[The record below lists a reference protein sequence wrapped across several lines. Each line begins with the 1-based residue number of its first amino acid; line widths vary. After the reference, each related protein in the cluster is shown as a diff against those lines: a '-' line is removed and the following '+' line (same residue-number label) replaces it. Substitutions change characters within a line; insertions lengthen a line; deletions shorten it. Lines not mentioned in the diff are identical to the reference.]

1 MFLVRIAFCYRFKL
15 IKFALRI
22 MKKVVIIFTGGTIS
36 MRIDEKTGGAVPY
49 LSGKEIINLIP
60 GINQLADIEIYD
72 FGKYP
77 GPHMT
82 LDLMMNLKNIVN
94 SIIPREDVE
103 GIVVT
108 HGTDTLEETAY
119 LLDLTTNSTKPIVVT
134 GAMRNASEENWDG
147 ERNLIDSIDVIRN
160 EACHNLGVLVCLN
173 SEINAASEVTKIFS
187 DEVDTFKSLD
197 FGALGFIGG
206 GKIVLNRKPR
216 KREYISSDKIEG
228 NIDLILVHADMTEK
242 FFKFSADSG
251 ARGVVVEALGV
262 GNVPPKAFDG
272 IKYIR
277 EKNIPVVLTSRCPAG
292 ETMDIYSYY
301 GAGKWLKE
309 IGVIFSEYLNGQKAK
324 IKLGLLLGN
333 GIEGAGLCEYF

>member
-1 MFLVRIAFCYRFKL
+1 
-15 IKFALRI
+15 

-82 LDLMMNLKNIVN
+82 LELMMNLRDIVN
-94 SIIPREDVE
+94 SIITREDVE
-103 GIVVT
+103 GIVIT

-119 LLDLTTNSTKPIVVT
+119 LLDLTTNSTKSIVVT
-134 GAMRNASEENWDG
+134 GAMRNASEPNWDG
-147 ERNLIDSIDVIRN
+147 ERNLVDSIDVVLN
-160 EACHNLGVLVCLN
+160 ENCHNLGVLVCLN

-197 FGALGFIGG
+197 FGALGFVRG
-206 GKIVLNRKPR
+206 GKIVLNRIPR
-216 KREYISSDKIEG
+216 RREYISSDRIEG

-292 ETMDIYSYY
+292 ETMDIYGYY

-324 IKLGLLLGN
+324 IKLGLLS
-333 GIEGAGLCEYF
+333 GLEKREEEIKKWFEE

>member
-1 MFLVRIAFCYRFKL
+1 
-15 IKFALRI
+15 
-22 MKKVVIIFTGGTIS
+22 MKKVVIVFTGGTIS

-49 LSGKEIINLIP
+49 LSGNEIIKLIP
-60 GINQLADIEIYD
+60 DIAKHAEIEIYD

-82 LDLMMNLKNIVN
+82 LELMMNLKDVVN
-94 SIIPREDVE
+94 SIVVREDVE
-103 GIVVT
+103 GIVIT

-119 LLDLTTNSTKPIVVT
+119 LLDLTTNSPKPIVVT
-134 GAMRNASEENWDG
+134 GAMRNTSEPNWDG
-147 ERNLIDSIDVIRN
+147 ERNLIDSIDVALN
-160 EACHNLGVLVCLN
+160 KNCYNLGVLVCLN

-197 FGALGFIGG
+197 FGALGFVRQTKVI
-206 GKIVLNRKPR
+206 LNRMPR
-216 KREYISSDKIEG
+216 KREYISTNKIEG
-228 NIDLILVHADMTEK
+228 NIDLIFVHADMTEK
-242 FFKFSADSG
+242 FFKFSADSR

-277 EKNIPVVLTSRCPAG
+277 QKGIPVVLTSRCPAG
-292 ETMDIYSYY
+292 ETMDIYGYY

-309 IGVIFSEYLNGQKAK
+309 IGVIFSDYLNGQKAK
-324 IKLGLLLGN
+324 IKLGLLLGL
-333 GIEGAGLCEYF
+333 GETTDCEIMKWFEG

>member
-1 MFLVRIAFCYRFKL
+1 
-15 IKFALRI
+15 

-82 LDLMMNLKNIVN
+82 LELMMNLKNIVN
-94 SIIPREDVE
+94 SIITREDVE
-103 GIVVT
+103 GIIIT

-134 GAMRNASEENWDG
+134 GAMRNASEPNWDG
-147 ERNLIDSIDVIRN
+147 ERNLVDSIDVVLN
-160 EACHNLGVLVCLN
+160 ENCHNLGVLVCLN

-197 FGALGFIGG
+197 FGALGFVGG
-206 GKIVLNRKPR
+206 GKIVLNRIPR
-216 KREYISSDKIEG
+216 RREYISSDRIEG
-228 NIDLILVHADMTEK
+228 NIDLILVHADMSEK

-251 ARGVVVEALGV
+251 IKGVVVEALGV

-292 ETMDIYSYY
+292 ETMDIYGYY

-309 IGVIFSEYLNGQKAK
+309 IGVIFSDHLNGQKAK
-324 IKLGLLLGN
+324 IKLGLLS
-333 GIEGAGLCEYF
+333 GLEKREEEIKKWFEE